1 MATDRERPD
10 TTADVADDPNQPDLQ
25 ALGETGI
32 LFADLSGYSQLVYQC
47 TGDEEKLKRL
57 GLALFRLF
65 NDASADHPDVT
76 VEGYAGDGFLALA
89 HGKKP
94 AKAIYD
100 FANALH
106 QRFDQDVKSLLLN
119 LGFRVSVSLRT
130 GMHVGKVWQMPM
142 SPRPRNV
149 GHDAAQVGGDLVEG
163 FANASGV
170 AMGIN
175 ISDAIVV
182 ASRVVTGQ
190 TCRRFGVGVTRTC
203 YKRLMLAG
211 GKDIREPDEVIQDR
225 NQYPEPVE
233 VYRLTDEEHATIR
246 AR

>member
-1 MATDRERPD
+1 MPD
-10 TTADVADDPNQPDLQ
+10 DNDQPELL

-47 TGDEEKLKRL
+47 VGDEPRLKRL
-57 GLALFRLF
+57 GLAMYRLF

-89 HGKKP
+89 HGKRP
-94 AKAIYD
+94 AKSIYD
-100 FANALH
+100 FATTVH
-106 QRFDQDVKSLLLN
+106 DRFDNDVKSLLLN

-130 GMHVGKVWQMPM
+130 GMHTGKVWRMPM
-142 SPRPRNV
+142 RPRPRNV
-149 GHDAAQVGGDLVEG
+149 ALVGEEPQEQLGE
-163 FANASGV
+163 A
-170 AMGIN
+170 AMGVN
-175 ISDAIVV
+175 LSDAIVV

-190 TCRRFGVGVTRTC
+190 TCRRFGMAVTRTC

-233 VYRLTDEEHATIR
+233 VYRLREDEHLTIQGR
-246 AR
+246 

>member
-1 MATDRERPD
+1 MRSGVRRAKTRYCQP
-10 TTADVADDPNQPDLQ
+10 VPDDPQQPELL

-47 TGDEEKLKRL
+47 VGDEAKLKRL

-65 NDASADHPDVT
+65 NDASADHPEVT

-89 HGKKP
+89 HGNKP

-100 FANALH
+100 FADTVH
-106 QRFDQDVKSLLLN
+106 ERFDRDVKSLLLN

-142 SPRPRNV
+142 RPRHQAV
-149 GHDAAQVGGDLVEG
+149 DALDPAM
-163 FANASGV
+163 
-170 AMGIN
+170 MGIN

-190 TCRRFGVGVTRTC
+190 TCRRFGMAVTRTC

-211 GKDIREPDEVIQDR
+211 GKDVREPDEVIQDR

-233 VYRLTDEEHATIR
+233 VYRLTDEENAKIR
-246 AR
+246 ERS

>member
-1 MATDRERPD
+1 MANDN
-10 TTADVADDPNQPDLQ
+10 NQPDLL

-47 TGDEEKLKRL
+47 VGDEEKLKRL

-65 NDASADHPDVT
+65 NDASADHPDVS

-94 AKAIYD
+94 AKSIYD
-100 FANALH
+100 FAMAV
-106 QRFDQDVKSLLLN
+106 QDRFDQDVKSLLLN

-130 GMHVGKVWQMPM
+130 GMHVGKVWRMPITPKSLTM
-142 SPRPRNV
+142 
-149 GHDAAQVGGDLVEG
+149 DADGSLVE
-163 FANASGV
+163 SGV
-170 AMGIN
+170 APMGVN
-175 ISDAIVV
+175 LSDAIVV

-190 TCRRFGVGVTRTC
+190 TCRRFGMAVTRTC

-225 NQYPEPVE
+225 NQYPEPVV
-233 VYRLTDEEHATIR
+233 VYRLTDEEHGQIR

>member
-1 MATDRERPD
+1 MTDD
-10 TTADVADDPNQPDLQ
+10 LNQPDLL
-25 ALGETGI
+25 ALGETGV

-47 TGDEEKLKRL
+47 VGDEAKLKRL

-65 NDASADHPDVT
+65 NDASADHPDVS

-94 AKAIYD
+94 AKSIYD
-100 FANALH
+100 FAMAV
-106 QRFDQDVKSLLLN
+106 QDRFDQDVKSLLLN

-130 GMHVGKVWQMPM
+130 GMHVGKVWRMPM
-142 SPRPRNV
+142 RPSSL
-149 GHDAAQVGGDLVEG
+149 GIASDGSLVE
-163 FANASGV
+163 ASDAPMGV
-170 AMGIN
+170 N
-175 ISDAIVV
+175 LSDAIVV

-190 TCRRFGVGVTRTC
+190 TCRRFGLAVTRTC

-211 GKDIREPDEVIQDR
+211 GKEIREPDEVIQDR

-233 VYRLTDEEHATIR
+233 VYRLTEDEHAIICGR
-246 AR
+246 

>member
-1 MATDRERPD
+1 MHDVTDD
-10 TTADVADDPNQPDLQ
+10 LNQPELM

-47 TGDEEKLKRL
+47 VGDEPRLQRL

-89 HGKKP
+89 NGKKP
-94 AKAIYD
+94 AKSIYD
-100 FANALH
+100 FAMTVH
-106 QRFDQDVKSLLLN
+106 ERFDQDVKSLLLN

-130 GMHVGKVWQMPM
+130 GMHTGKVWRMPM
-142 SPRPRNV
+142 RETV
-149 GHDAAQVGGDLVEG
+149 GDDITPMAVNL
-163 FANASGV
+163 
-170 AMGIN
+170 
-175 ISDAIVV
+175 SDAIVV

-233 VYRLTDEEHATIR
+233 VYRLTDEEHAKIR
-246 AR
+246 ER

>member
-1 MATDRERPD
+1 MGDQNLQPD
-10 TTADVADDPNQPDLQ
+10 QPDLI

-47 TGDEEKLKRL
+47 VGEEAKLKRL

-65 NDASADHPDVT
+65 NDASADHPDVS

-94 AKAIYD
+94 AKSIYN
-100 FANALH
+100 FATAVH
-106 QRFDQDVKSLLLN
+106 ERFDQDVKSLLLN

-130 GMHVGKVWQMPM
+130 GMHVGKVWRMPI
-142 SPRPRNV
+142 SPRNLALAEIEENA
-149 GHDAAQVGGDLVEG
+149 GSAQVPM
-163 FANASGV
+163 GV
-170 AMGIN
+170 N
-175 ISDAIVV
+175 LSDAIVV

-211 GKDIREPDEVIQDR
+211 GKEIREPDEVIQDR

-233 VYRLTDEEHATIR
+233 VYRLTEEEHAKIQGR
-246 AR
+246 

>member
-1 MATDRERPD
+1 MANDTD
-10 TTADVADDPNQPDLQ
+10 QPELL

-47 TGDEEKLKRL
+47 VGDEAKLKRL

-94 AKAIYD
+94 AKSIYD
-100 FANALH
+100 FAMAV
-106 QRFDQDVKSLLLN
+106 QDRFDQDVKSLLLN

-130 GMHVGKVWQMPM
+130 GMHVGKVWRMPM
-142 SPRPRNV
+142 TISGASLGADGR
-149 GHDAAQVGGDLVEG
+149 LVIGEK
-163 FANASGV
+163 ASTQAPMGV
-170 AMGIN
+170 N
-175 ISDAIVV
+175 LSDAIVV

-190 TCRRFGVGVTRTC
+190 TCRRFGMACTRTC

-211 GKDIREPDEVIQDR
+211 GKDVREPDEVIQDR

-233 VYRLTDEEHATIR
+233 VYRLTEEEHAAIR
-246 AR
+246 GR

>member
-1 MATDRERPD
+1 M
-10 TTADVADDPNQPDLQ
+10 ADDPNQPDMQ

-47 TGDEEKLKRL
+47 VGDEAKLKRL
-57 GLALFRLF
+57 GLAMYRLF
-65 NDASADHPDVT
+65 NEASADHPEVS

-94 AKAIYD
+94 AKSIYE
-100 FANALH
+100 FAMTVH
-106 QRFDQDVKSLLLN
+106 ERFDQDVKSLLLN

-130 GMHVGKVWQMPM
+130 GMHVGKVWRMPIREAD
-142 SPRPRNV
+142 S
-149 GHDAAQVGGDLVEG
+149 AGGPMAL
-163 FANASGV
+163 NL
-170 AMGIN
+170 
-175 ISDAIVV
+175 SDAIVV

-190 TCRRFGVGVTRTC
+190 TCRRFGQALTRTC

-233 VYRLTDEEHATIR
+233 VYRLTDEEHEKIR
-246 AR
+246 KR

>member
-1 MATDRERPD
+1 M
-10 TTADVADDPNQPDLQ
+10 ADDPNQPDLQ

-47 TGDEEKLKRL
+47 VGDEEKLKRL

-65 NDASADHPDVT
+65 NDASANHPDVT

-100 FANALH
+100 FAMTVH
-106 QRFDQDVKSLLLN
+106 DRFDNDVKSLLLN

-130 GMHVGKVWQMPM
+130 GMHTGKVWQMPM
-142 SPRPRNV
+142 RPGNV
-149 GHDAAQVGGDLVEG
+149 VQDAEG
-163 FANASGV
+163 NETNSG
-170 AMGIN
+170 ATMGVN
-175 ISDAIVV
+175 LSDAIVV

-233 VYRLTDEEHATIR
+233 VYRLTEEEHAKIR
-246 AR
+246 GRN

>member
-1 MATDRERPD
+1 MADEPE
-10 TTADVADDPNQPDLQ
+10 QPELM

-47 TGDEEKLKRL
+47 VGDEAKLKRL

-65 NDASADHPDVT
+65 NDASADHPDVV

-94 AKAIYD
+94 AKAIYEFSTAVHD
-100 FANALH
+100 
-106 QRFDQDVKSLLLN
+106 RFDNDVKSLLLN

-130 GMHVGKVWQMPM
+130 GMHVGKVWRMPM
-142 SPRPRNV
+142 RSDAMPRLDLAVQSVVKNSKHNP
-149 GHDAAQVGGDLVEG
+149 AAPPAGL
-163 FANASGV
+163 NL
-170 AMGIN
+170 
-175 ISDAIVV
+175 SDAIVV

-233 VYRLTDEEHATIR
+233 VYRLTDDEHARIR
-246 AR
+246 

>member
-1 MATDRERPD
+1 
-10 TTADVADDPNQPDLQ
+10 VADDPNQPDLQ

-47 TGDEEKLKRL
+47 VGDEAKLKRL

-94 AKAIYD
+94 ARAIYD
-100 FANALH
+100 FAMAV
-106 QRFDQDVKSLLLN
+106 QDRFDEDVKSLLLN

-142 SPRPRNV
+142 REV
-149 GHDAAQVGGDLVEG
+149 VEG
-163 FANASGV
+163 EIAPMSVNL
-170 AMGIN
+170 
-175 ISDAIVV
+175 SDAIVV

-190 TCRRFGVGVTRTC
+190 TCRRFGLAVTRTC

-211 GKDIREPDEVIQDR
+211 GKEIREPDEVIQDR

-233 VYRLTDEEHATIR
+233 VYRLTDEEHAKIQGR
-246 AR
+246 

>member
-1 MATDRERPD
+1 M
-10 TTADVADDPNQPDLQ
+10 ADDPNQPDLQ

-47 TGDEEKLKRL
+47 VGDEEKLKRL

-94 AKAIYD
+94 AKAIYH
-100 FANALH
+100 FATTVH
-106 QRFDQDVKSLLLN
+106 ERFDNDVKSLLLN

-142 SPRPRNV
+142 RPRNV
-149 GHDAAQVGGDLVEG
+149 ARGVENMQQTTGG
-163 FANASGV
+163 SGGP
-170 AMGIN
+170 MGIN
-175 ISDAIVV
+175 LSDAIVV

-190 TCRRFGVGVTRTC
+190 TCRRFGIGVTRTC

-233 VYRLTDEEHATIR
+233 VYRLTEDEHTAIR
-246 AR
+246 GR

>member
-1 MATDRERPD
+1 MAR
-10 TTADVADDPNQPDLQ
+10 VADDPSQPELQ

-47 TGDEEKLKRL
+47 VGDEAKLNRL

-65 NDASADHPDVT
+65 NDASADHPDVS

-89 HGKKP
+89 HGAKP

-100 FANALH
+100 FAIAV
-106 QRFDQDVKSLLLN
+106 QERFDQDVKSLLLN

-130 GMHVGKVWQMPM
+130 GMHVGKVWRMPM
-142 SPRPRNV
+142 RPRNV
-149 GHDAAQVGGDLVEG
+149 VVPMGGFEATATG
-163 FANASGV
+163 PMGV
-170 AMGIN
+170 N
-175 ISDAIVV
+175 LSDAIVV

-190 TCRRFGVGVTRTC
+190 TCRRFGLAVTRTC

-233 VYRLTDEEHATIR
+233 VYRLTEQEHAKIR
-246 AR
+246 GRG

>member
-1 MATDRERPD
+1 M
-10 TTADVADDPNQPDLQ
+10 ADDPNQPELL

-47 TGDEEKLKRL
+47 VGDEAKLKRL

-65 NDASADHPDVT
+65 NDASIDHPDVS

-89 HGKKP
+89 HGQKP

-100 FANALH
+100 FAIAV
-106 QRFDQDVKSLLLN
+106 QDRFDQDVKSLLLN

-130 GMHVGKVWQMPM
+130 GMHVGKVWRMPM
-142 SPRPRNV
+142 RESQD
-149 GHDAAQVGGDLVEG
+149 DAITPMAVNL
-163 FANASGV
+163 
-170 AMGIN
+170 
-175 ISDAIVV
+175 SDAIVV

-190 TCRRFGVGVTRTC
+190 TCRRFGLAVTRTC

-233 VYRLTDEEHATIR
+233 VYRLTDQEHAKIR
-246 AR
+246 GR

>member
-1 MATDRERPD
+1 M
-10 TTADVADDPNQPDLQ
+10 ADDNEQPELI

-47 TGDEEKLKRL
+47 VGDEAKLKRL

-65 NDASADHPDVT
+65 NDASADHPDVS

-94 AKAIYD
+94 AKAMYD
-100 FANALH
+100 FATAVH
-106 QRFDQDVKSLLLN
+106 ERFDNDVKSLLLN
-119 LGFRVSVSLRT
+119 LGFRVSVTLRT
-130 GMHVGKVWQMPM
+130 GMHVGKVWRMPM
-142 SPRPRNV
+142 TPRNTTHGAMEDRGDDVDIPV
-149 GHDAAQVGGDLVEG
+149 GVNL
-163 FANASGV
+163 
-170 AMGIN
+170 
-175 ISDAIVV
+175 SDAIVV

-190 TCRRFGVGVTRTC
+190 TCRRFGIGVTRTC

-233 VYRLTDEEHATIR
+233 VYRLTDEEHAKIR
-246 AR
+246 GR

>member
-1 MATDRERPD
+1 MVDA
-10 TTADVADDPNQPDLQ
+10 PNQPELQ

-47 TGDEEKLKRL
+47 VGDEAKLKRL

-65 NDASADHPDVT
+65 NDASADHPDVR

-100 FANALH
+100 FATTVH
-106 QRFDQDVKSLLLN
+106 ERFDADVKSLLLN

-142 SPRPRNV
+142 REAE
-149 GHDAAQVGGDLVEG
+149 DAD
-163 FANASGV
+163 V
-170 AMGIN
+170 APMAVN
-175 ISDAIVV
+175 LSDAIVV

-233 VYRLTDEEHATIR
+233 VYRLTDEEHTKIR
-246 AR
+246 DR

>member
-1 MATDRERPD
+1 MPD
-10 TTADVADDPNQPDLQ
+10 EPDQPELL

-47 TGDEEKLKRL
+47 VGDEAKLKRL

-65 NDASADHPDVT
+65 NDASVDHHDVS

-89 HGKKP
+89 HGQKP

-100 FANALH
+100 FATAVH
-106 QRFDQDVKSLLLN
+106 ERFDQDVKSLLLN

-130 GMHVGKVWQMPM
+130 GMHVGKVWRMPM
-142 SPRPRNV
+142 RESQD
-149 GHDAAQVGGDLVEG
+149 DAITPMAVNL
-163 FANASGV
+163 
-170 AMGIN
+170 
-175 ISDAIVV
+175 SDAIVV

-190 TCRRFGVGVTRTC
+190 TCRRFGLAVTRTC

-233 VYRLTDEEHATIR
+233 VYRLTAEEHAKIR
-246 AR
+246 GR

>member
-1 MATDRERPD
+1 MFR
-10 TTADVADDPNQPDLQ
+10 VADDLNQPELQ

-47 TGDEEKLKRL
+47 VGDEARLQRL

-89 HGKKP
+89 NGKKP

-100 FANALH
+100 FATTVHN
-106 QRFDQDVKSLLLN
+106 RFDNDVKSLLLN

-130 GMHVGKVWQMPM
+130 GMHTGKVWRMPM
-142 SPRPRNV
+142 RPKNLTIPSA
-149 GHDAAQVGGDLVEG
+149 DAQGIETATPM
-163 FANASGV
+163 GV
-170 AMGIN
+170 N
-175 ISDAIVV
+175 LSDAIVV

-233 VYRLTDEEHATIR
+233 VYRLTEQEHAKIR
-246 AR
+246 GRI